1 MAIALTETA
10 AGRVEDMIAAQAISD
25 GVVRLGVTAGG
36 CSGYEYVLDIV
47 SGVRETDRVFE
58 NHGVR
63 VVCDPRSYLYVNGTI
78 IDFDDA
84 MMGGGFKFENP
95 NATRSCGCGTSFQA

>member
-1 MAIALTETA
+1 MAIQLTEGA
-10 AGRVEDMIAAQAISD
+10 AGRVEDMIQTQAIGD

-47 SGVRETDRVFE
+47 SGVRPNDRVFVS
-58 NHGVR
+58 HGVR
-63 VVCDPRSYLYVNGTI
+63 VVCDPRSYLYVNGTVV
-78 IDFDDA
+78 DYDDA

>member
-1 MAIALTETA
+1 MAIQLTEGA
-10 AGRVEDMIAAQAISD
+10 AVRVEDMIGAQSVPD

-47 SGVRETDRVFE
+47 SGVRENDRVFVS
-58 NHGVR
+58 HGVR
-63 VVCDPRSYLYVNGTI
+63 VVCDPRSYLYVNGTVV
-78 IDFDDA
+78 DYDDA

>member
-1 MAIALTETA
+1 MAIQLTQGA
-10 AGRVEDMIAAQAISD
+10 ASKVEDMIATQAIDD

-47 SGVRETDRVFE
+47 PGVRDNDRVFVS
-58 NHGVR
+58 HGVR
-63 VVCDPRSYLYVNGTI
+63 VVCDPRSYLYVNGTVV
-78 IDFDDA
+78 DFDDA